1 MQKAAID
8 GASPCWN
15 LNFFHRSKE
24 KPTEESQPSVQPPP
38 LPKIG
43 SDPVRPIQ
51 INDEEYVLL
60 LKALHPRDKTGR
72 VLKDLPVDEL
82 KAKAVVGAASQ
93 TPPANPPPISSPES
107 PGPIV

>member
-1 MQKAAID
+1 MALLRLR
-8 GASPCWN
+8 N

-24 KPTEESQPSVQPPP
+24 KPAEESQPSVQPPP
-38 LPKIG
+38 LPKTP

-51 INDEEYVLL
+51 INDEKYVLL

-72 VLKDLPVDEL
+72 VLKDLTVDRL